1 LWNYQKLQVA
11 MADEKMPLVNE
22 RYRVE
27 RSVGRGG
34 MAEVFLARD
43 ILLDRPVALKVLFP
57 EFAND
62 ATFVERFRREAQSA
76 ANLSHPNIVAVYDW
90 GKVNNTYFIA
100 MEFVQGRTLAS
111 LLTDKGKLTVNQAC
125 DVAVEVAA
133 ALAVAH
139 DNGVVHRDI
148 KPGNILI
155 GLSGQVKV
163 ADFGIARAMG
173 SAIEDGLTE
182 TGSVMGTATYL
193 SPEQAKGSQPD
204 PRSDLYSLG
213 VVMYEMVAGRAPFVG
228 DSAVAIAY
236 QQVHATPEPLR
247 GNIDNVPL
255 GYEAVVA
262 KCMAKVPDRRYD
274 NAHLLRDDIRRV
286 LDGEDV
292 HALLHVRP
300 KVAEPE
306 AAKTMAI
313 PVITNE
319 DSSLPPYDD
328 EYGSYDD
335 VAPGRTALYIFGAVF
350 STIVLLFEG
359 ILLFRMIGGNSSNS
373 LTVPDITNRTLAEAS
388 QVLLDMGLTPIPDA
402 VAKDGVGDDVVYAQS
417 PPPNVGAR
425 EGDVVTITYNP
436 ARALVVVPAIQGLLI
451 TDATAQLAPL
461 GLQLTISGKLN
472 DPTIPINQIIS
483 QDPPANTEARSGSAV
498 SVVVSGGAGD
508 LVVPNIEGQ
517 VSSAAQQL
525 LTTAPYNFVVTVV
538 EEPSTTVEK
547 GRAIRTDPVIGSPI
561 GNAATITLVI
571 SSGSTKV
578 LVPDVETMTEA
589 EAQAALNS
597 MGLVWEM
604 RYVNVLSGDPNEG
617 RVISQTQQPGTS
629 VAPGSKVTLV
639 VGRVTTP

>member
-1 LWNYQKLQVA
+1 

-155 GLSGQVKV
+155 GLNGQVKV

-262 KCMAKVPDRRYD
+262 KCMAKIPDRRYD

-350 STIVLLFEG
+350 STIVLLFVG

>member
-1 LWNYQKLQVA
+1 

-155 GLSGQVKV
+155 GLNGQVKV

-213 VVMYEMVAGRAPFVG
+213 VVMYEMVAGRAPK
-228 DSAVAIAY
+228 
-236 QQVHATPEPLR
+236 TLRPCLR
-247 GNIDNVPL
+247 GQRCALP
-255 GYEAVVA
+255 G
-262 KCMAKVPDRRYD
+262 
-274 NAHLLRDDIRRV
+274 NAH
-286 LDGEDV
+286 
-292 HALLHVRP
+292 
-300 KVAEPE
+300 
-306 AAKTMAI
+306 
-313 PVITNE
+313 
-319 DSSLPPYDD
+319 
-328 EYGSYDD
+328 
-335 VAPGRTALYIFGAVF
+335 
-350 STIVLLFEG
+350 
-359 ILLFRMIGGNSSNS
+359 
-373 LTVPDITNRTLAEAS
+373 
-388 QVLLDMGLTPIPDA
+388 
-402 VAKDGVGDDVVYAQS
+402 
-417 PPPNVGAR
+417 
-425 EGDVVTITYNP
+425 
-436 ARALVVVPAIQGLLI
+436 
-451 TDATAQLAPL
+451 
-461 GLQLTISGKLN
+461 
-472 DPTIPINQIIS
+472 
-483 QDPPANTEARSGSAV
+483 
-498 SVVVSGGAGD
+498 
-508 LVVPNIEGQ
+508 
-517 VSSAAQQL
+517 
-525 LTTAPYNFVVTVV
+525 
-538 EEPSTTVEK
+538 
-547 GRAIRTDPVIGSPI
+547 
-561 GNAATITLVI
+561 
-571 SSGSTKV
+571 
-578 LVPDVETMTEA
+578 
-589 EAQAALNS
+589 
-597 MGLVWEM
+597 
-604 RYVNVLSGDPNEG
+604 
-617 RVISQTQQPGTS
+617 
-629 VAPGSKVTLV
+629 
-639 VGRVTTP
+639 